1 MIVESFHE
9 PPPPDRARA
18 LADFERQF
26 TYPLGP
32 GRSFRIEHGDDYAR
46 FYRAAGEVRC
56 FVAVERGWSTRGAS
70 GDFISRSEW
79 TTFEERVLGVLAVAI
94 RPLRLPD
101 GGTLRAA
108 YIGDLKVAPEAR
120 RGTSLLRL
128 ARAAEEWA
136 RPRADVA
143 FGVVMDGTPAVP
155 AQYTGRASIPSFVAV
170 TSVLVLRFSCAGACP
185 SYDSPVNGRE
195 EDVRECFRRLSSGRH
210 ACPPG
215 HPAER
220 SATAPAWLLLPD
232 GSACGCLEDTRRA
245 KRLVTDDGQEMVS
258 AHLSCF
264 AWRDLR
270 AGAMLLRAAL
280 ARAAALGFPAL
291 FVAVPRRDA
300 DALEGALKD
309 VEVIRAPATV
319 YAYGLPGDT
328 DWNINSSEI

>member
-1 MIVESFHE
+1 TLAISKSR
-9 PPPPDRARA
+9 PRRGAGLPCCAWLA
-18 LADFERQF
+18 LPRS
-26 TYPLGP
+26 GP
-32 GRSFRIEHGDDYAR
+32 GHAPMSPSAWSWTAPRR
-46 FYRAAGEVRC
+46 FPLSTPAGLV
-56 FVAVERGWSTRGAS
+56 SPPS
-70 GDFISRSEW
+70 SRS
-79 TTFEERVLGVLAVAI
+79 
-94 RPLRLPD
+94 RP
-101 GGTLRAA
+101 
-108 YIGDLKVAPEAR
+108 
-120 RGTSLLRL
+120 S
-128 ARAAEEWA
+128 W
-136 RPRADVA
+136 
-143 FGVVMDGTPAVP
+143 
-155 AQYTGRASIPSFVAV
+155 
-170 TSVLVLRFSCAGACP
+170 SCASAAP
-185 SYDSPVNGRE
+185 APALPTTPPVHGGE

-232 GSACGCLEDTRRA
+232 SSACGCLEDTRRA

-270 AGAMLLRAAL
+270 AGAMLFRAAL

>member
-1 MIVESFHE
+1 MIVEAFHE

-18 LADFERQF
+18 LAAFERQF

-32 GRSFRIEHGDDYAR
+32 SRSFRIEHGDDYAR
-46 FYRAAGEVRC
+46 FYRAAGEALC
-56 FVAVERGWSTRGAS
+56 FVAVEG
-70 GDFISRSEW
+70 
-79 TTFEERVLGVLAVAI
+79 ERVLGVLAVAL
-94 RPLRLPD
+94 RPLLLPD
-101 GGTLRAA
+101 GGIRRAA

-120 RGTSLLRL
+120 RGTALFRL
-128 ARAAEEWA
+128 ARAAEDWA

-155 AQYTGRASIPSFVAV
+155 AQYTGRAGIPSFLAVA
-170 TSVLVLRFSCAGACP
+170 SVLVLRFACVVGRISNPSGGAARTDWKSVLQP
-185 SYDSPVNGRE
+185 DLPLDTRE
-195 EDVRECFRRLSSGRH
+195 EDVRDCFRRLSAGRH
-210 ACPPG
+210 ACPAG
-215 HPAER
+215 HPVER

-270 AGAMLLRAAL
+270 AAALLLRAAL

-309 VEVIRAPATV
+309 FEEIRAPATV
-319 YAYGLPGDT
+319 YAHGLPGDT
-328 DWNINSSEI
+328 DWNINTSEI